1 MFVLLSR
8 EKRRRV
14 VVVAA
19 AEEAVEME
27 GKIRHGARCMSMSL
41 RREGRDDD
49 CMKVVVEKRAAAP
62 LLPMCDIIASAAMLP
77 RLLQRENGS
86 RAIDQ

>member
-19 AEEAVEME
+19 AVEME

-49 CMKVVVEKRAAAP
+49 VMKVVEKRAAAP

>member
-1 MFVLLSR
+1 
-8 EKRRRV
+8 
-14 VVVAA
+14 
-19 AEEAVEME
+19 ME
-27 GKIRHGARCMSMSL
+27 GKIRHGARCISMSW

-49 CMKVVVEKRAAAP
+49 GMKVVEKRAAPP

-77 RLLQRENGS
+77 RLLQQGNGS